1 VSPECEASEQSALA
15 KLVRA
20 KDQRPRRW
28 LECTIGESLNER
40 DGFRWLFDNAEPS
53 KVGTH
58 DADELVA
65 HFFGVH
71 DGAMTRRE
79 EGVQFNEET
88 AAPVVN
94 DVTRE
99 KRNVAVGNA
108 DFFVRLQVVWR
119 TTHADDAVEVILAQ
133 PDDFLL
139 TTHLSVAGAETTR
152 ALADCQAVFDDPCQI
167 ARLNSERPLAAK
179 FL

>member
-1 VSPECEASEQSALA
+1 MSPECEASEQSALA

-20 KDQRPRRW
+20 KDQRSRRW

-40 DGFRWLFDNAEPS
+40 DGFRRLFDDAEPS
-53 KVGTH
+53 KVCTH
-58 DADELVA
+58 DADELVT

-99 KRNVAVGNA
+99 KRNVAVG
-108 DFFVRLQVVWR
+108 
-119 TTHADDAVEVILAQ
+119 
-133 PDDFLL
+133 
-139 TTHLSVAGAETTR
+139 
-152 ALADCQAVFDDPCQI
+152 
-167 ARLNSERPLAAK
+167 
-179 FL
+179 